1 MGGLPDQAG
10 QVFEVGAESTTL
22 GRGLG
27 CDVQLADQSISRLHA
42 EIVRDGDGFALVHH
56 SSVNRTLV
64 NGEPVTERISLRGG
78 EEIQLADRV
87 VVRFKVETPEAEAP
101 PPEPVADEPDATP
114 DAPDATRVG
123 AQAAPAPPRAEP
135 APTPSPEPPAVEPSP
150 PAPPPV
156 ESAPPPPE
164 SAPPPS
170 ESAPAA
176 PPEAPAPTPEPP
188 PAAAPPPPP
197 EPPPPVA
204 PAAAPPPPSG
214 DDAGPVHEPT
224 SALELRPVS
233 EKAPP
238 PDPSTLNL
246 AIIGAGPAGIAAGVR
261 AAERGIKH
269 TLYERSVL
277 ADTIVKYQKGK
288 FVMAEP
294 PQLPLQADLRMVFE
308 EAVREQVLEWWSE
321 AVQQAGTTL
330 VEATEILSIG
340 GEKGAFRIE
349 TRGPSGAQTVEATHI
364 VLAIGVQ
371 GDLRKFGVPGDDQ
384 PWVTYQLD
392 DPRAFEDKKVIVV
405 GVGDAGIENA
415 IALAENGNEV
425 TIVNR
430 RDEIDRAKPMNKAA
444 IESKIKSG
452 EIAYLTNASA
462 DRFETNAAVFRTKDG
477 EEVRVECDLVIGRL
491 GATPPRSFLEA
502 TGITFPNADKEAI
515 PDVSD
520 QYESNVP
527 GIYMVGA
534 LVGYPLIK
542 NCMNQGFEVV
552 EHILGADVKPADE
565 PVLAEKFR
573 EVGGTVSENL
583 DRIQQTIP
591 TLAPLTSVQLRQ
603 LLFESTIRVV
613 PAGTVLYRR
622 ADFDN
627 TFFSILE
634 GEVELVQ
641 LDNSDPTIPEDLRTE
656 RRTRRG
662 TGQFFGED
670 GLISGRRR
678 SETVTTTARSIL
690 IETPRNSMT
699 KLTRSVEDVRRVIDG
714 AYVTSALATLFPT
727 LDGSARKRLAY
738 RAETLAHRAG
748 NVIFAEG
755 DEPDG
760 LHLIRR
766 GTVEIFKKHEGVEEQ
781 VDSLRAG
788 STIGEVAVLHP
799 GRRRTA
805 TAKAGV
811 DCETVRIPT
820 DVILEA
826 VEAHREIR
834 EYLERKE
841 QEFIIADARRQHG
854 RGTMMWLQ
862 KAGGKE
868 ATDLLMIDETLCV
881 RCDNCEKAC
890 AETHGGVSRLNRE
903 AGATYMTSAGSALHL
918 PTACQHCENPKCMTD
933 CPPDALNRDPNGEV
947 WINDETC
954 IGCGNCEAY
963 CPYDVIKMAKVGDD
977 PGPGLLMR
985 ILFPRRAVKAS
996 DAGPSPEEGGAAAI
1010 KKAVKCDLCR
1020 ELPAKKSGAP
1030 RAACVASCPTGAIV
1044 RIDPGEYV
1052 DEIYERQG

>member
-1 MGGLPDQAG
+1 MRATLTVMGGLPDQAG
-10 QVFEVGAESTTL
+10 QTFDVGAETTSL
-22 GRGLG
+22 GRGLS

-42 EIVRDGDGFALVHH
+42 ELAWEGDTLFLEHK
-56 SSVNRTLV
+56 SQVNRTLV
-64 NGEPVTERISLRGG
+64 NGEPVTGRRALSGG

-87 VVRFKVETPEAEAP
+87 VLRVKIERDAATASEEGSSPGGVDETRVGQVDTAP
-101 PPEPVADEPDATP
+101 PPVEAARPAEPV
-114 DAPDATRVG
+114 
-123 AQAAPAPPRAEP
+123 EP
-135 APTPSPEPPAVEPSP
+135 APTPEPA
-150 PAPPPV
+150 
-156 ESAPPPPE
+156 APPPPE
-164 SAPPPS
+164 SPPEPVAASRSEPPPP
-170 ESAPAA
+170 ESTPEPAA
-176 PPEAPAPTPEPP
+176 PPAPDPPPVRVDPP
-188 PAAAPPPPP
+188 PA
-197 EPPPPVA
+197 
-204 PAAAPPPPSG
+204 PAAEVP
-214 DDAGPVHEPT
+214 DGPEVT
-224 SALELRPVS
+224 SALLLRPVS
-233 EKAPP
+233 VDEPP
-238 PDPSTLNL
+238 PDPSSVNL

-261 AAERGIKH
+261 AAERGVTH

-294 PQLPLQADLRMVFE
+294 PQLPLQAELKMTFE
-308 EAVREQVLEWWSE
+308 EAVREQILEWWE
-321 AVQQAGTTL
+321 TAVRDVGTNL
-330 VEATEILSIG
+330 VEATEILEIS
-340 GEKGAFRIE
+340 GEKGAFRIS
-349 TRGPSGAQTVEATHI
+349 TRGPSGAETVEATHI

-371 GDLRKFGVPGDDQ
+371 GDLRKFGVPGDEQ

-392 DPRAFEDKKVIVV
+392 DPKAWEDKRVVVV

-444 IESKIKSG
+444 IEAKIKSG

-462 DRFETNAAVFRTKDG
+462 DRFESDGAVFKTKDG
-477 EEVRVECDLVIGRL
+477 AEVTVECDLVIGRL

-502 TGITFPNADKEAI
+502 TGISFPNADKEAI

-520 QYESNVP
+520 KYESNVP

-565 PVLAEKFR
+565 PVLAQTFR
-573 EVGGTVSENL
+573 EMGGSVSANL
-583 DRIQQTIP
+583 DRIQDTIP

-603 LLFESTIRVV
+603 LIFESKVRVE
-613 PAGTVLYRR
+613 PPGTVLYRR

-627 TFFSILE
+627 TFFSIIE
-634 GEVELVQ
+634 GEVELVH
-641 LDNSDPTIPEDLRTE
+641 LDNSDPTIPDELRSE
-656 RRTRRG
+656 RKTTRG
-662 TGQFFGED
+662 AGQFFGED

-678 SETVTTTARSIL
+678 GETVTTMSRCIL
-690 IETPRNSMT
+690 IETPRNTMT
-699 KLTRSVEDVRRVIDG
+699 KLTRSVEDVKRVIDA
-714 AYVTSALATLFPT
+714 AYVNSALASLFPS

-738 RAETLAHRAG
+738 RAETLMHRAG
-748 NVIFAEG
+748 ATIFAEG

-766 GTVEIFKKHEGVEEQ
+766 GTADIYKKHEGVEEQ
-781 VDSLRAG
+781 IDSLRAG
-788 STIGEVAVLHP
+788 STLGEMAVLHP
-799 GRRRTA
+799 DRRRTA

-811 DCETVRIPT
+811 DCETVRFPME
-820 DVILEA
+820 VMQQFLEQS
-826 VEAHREIR
+826 REIR

-947 WINDETC
+947 WINNETC

-963 CPYDVIKMAKVGDD
+963 CPYDVIKMAKVDDD

-985 ILFPRRAVKAS
+985 LIFPRRATKAA
-996 DAGPSPEEGGAAAI
+996 DAPPPAEGGAAAI

>member
-1 MGGLPDQAG
+1 MSIRATLTVMGGLPDQAG
-10 QVFEVGAESTTL
+10 QVFEVGDDTTTL
-22 GRGLG
+22 GRGLS
-27 CDVQLADQSISRLHA
+27 CDIQLADQSISRLHA
-42 EIVRDGDGFALVHH
+42 ELVWEGDTLFLEHR
-56 SSVNRTLV
+56 SQVNRTLV
-64 NGEPVTERISLRGG
+64 NGTQITDRVALAGG

-87 VVRFKVETPEAEAP
+87 VLRLKLEREEAEEAPEPTPAPPAEAP
-101 PPEPVADEPDATP
+101 TE
-114 DAPDATRVG
+114 APTEVPAASAPREE
-123 AQAAPAPPRAEP
+123 APAPPRA
-135 APTPSPEPPAVEPSP
+135 
-150 PAPPPV
+150 
-156 ESAPPPPE
+156 
-164 SAPPPS
+164 
-170 ESAPAA
+170 
-176 PPEAPAPTPEPP
+176 APAPTPPPTPTPAAAPQEESPPP
-188 PAAAPPPPP
+188 PAAAPQEESPRPPAPAP
-197 EPPPPVA
+197 QEAPSPSPAAAPEEPPPP
-204 PAAAPPPPSG
+204 AAAAAAAAADEEPPMERT
-214 DDAGPVHEPT
+214 AHH
-224 SALELRPVS
+224 ARPVS
-233 EKAPP
+233 RDEPP
-238 PDPSTLNL
+238 PDPSSLKL

-261 AAERGIKH
+261 AAERGLDH

-294 PQLPLQADLRMVFE
+294 PQLPLQADLKMTFE
-308 EAVREQVLEWWSE
+308 EAVREQILEWWAQ
-321 AVQQAGTTL
+321 AVREAGTNL
-330 VEATEILSIG
+330 VEATEVLGIE
-340 GEKGAFRIE
+340 GEKGAFRISM
-349 TRGPSGAQTVEATHI
+349 RGPEGAKTVDATHI
-364 VLAIGVQ
+364 VLSIGVQ

-392 DPRAFEDKKVIVV
+392 DPKAFEDKRVVVV

-444 IESKIKSG
+444 IEGKIKSG
-452 EIAYLTNASA
+452 EINYLTNASIDHFDA
-462 DRFETNAAVFRTKDG
+462 DAAIFRTKDG
-477 EEVRVECDLVIGRL
+477 SEVRLECDLVIGRL
-491 GATPPRSFLEA
+491 GATPPRSFLEGL
-502 TGITFPNADKEAI
+502 GIEFPSDDKEAI
-515 PDVSD
+515 PDVSEK
-520 QYESNVP
+520 YESNVP

-552 EHILGADVKPADE
+552 EHILGEAVKPADE

-573 EVGGTVSENL
+573 EVGGSVSENL
-583 DRIQQTIP
+583 KKIQDTIP
-591 TLAPLTSVQLRQ
+591 TLAPLTLVQLRQ
-603 LLFESTIRVV
+603 LIFESTVRVE
-613 PAGTVLYRR
+613 PAGAVIYRR

-627 TFFSILE
+627 TFFSIIE
-634 GEVELVQ
+634 GEVELAY
-641 LDNSDPTIPEDLRTE
+641 LDNSDPLVPEDLRPE
-656 RRTRRG
+656 RRTKRAR
-662 TGQFFGED
+662 GQFFGED

-678 SETVTTTARSIL
+678 GETVTTTSRCIL
-690 IETPRNSMT
+690 IETPRNSMS
-699 KLTRSVEDVRRVIDG
+699 KLTRSVEDVKKVIDA
-714 AYVTSALATLFPT
+714 AYVNTALANLFPT
-727 LDGSARKRLAY
+727 LSSRIRKRLAY
-738 RAETLAHRAG
+738 HSETLMHRAG
-748 NVIFAEG
+748 DVIFAEG

-766 GTVEIFKKHEGVEEQ
+766 GTAEIYKKHEGVEEQ
-781 VDSLRAG
+781 IDSLRAG
-788 STIGEVAVLHP
+788 STLGEIAVLHP
-799 GRRRTA
+799 GRKRTA
-805 TAKAGV
+805 TARAGV
-811 DCETVRIPT
+811 DCETVRFPL
-820 DVILEA
+820 DMMFSV
-826 VEAHREIR
+826 VESEREVR
-834 EYLERKE
+834 EYLELRE
-841 QEFIIADARRQHG
+841 QESIIADARRQHG

-963 CPYDVIKMAKVGDD
+963 CPYDVIKMAKVDND

-985 ILFPRRAVKAS
+985 LLFPRRAVKETDAAS
-996 DAGPSPEEGGAAAI
+996 VPAEEGGAASV

>member
-1 MGGLPDQAG
+1 MRATLTVMGGLPDQAG
-10 QVFEVGAESTTL
+10 QSFEVGAQSTTL
-22 GRGLG
+22 GRGLN
-27 CDVQLADQSISRLHA
+27 CDVQLADQSISRVHA
-42 EIVRDGDGFALVHH
+42 ELIWEGETLVLHH
-56 SSVNRTLV
+56 RSQVNRTLV
-64 NGEPVTERISLRGG
+64 NGQPVTERLELAGG

-87 VVRFKVETPEAEAP
+87 VLRLKIEREEAEVEKAPPDPPPAEVDETPVEPEAP
-101 PPEPVADEPDATP
+101 P
-114 DAPDATRVG
+114 
-123 AQAAPAPPRAEP
+123 AEP
-135 APTPSPEPPAVEPSP
+135 ETPPAEPEPPPVAAEPPPSDPAPKP
-150 PAPPPV
+150 PAP
-156 ESAPPPPE
+156 EPE
-164 SAPPPS
+164 
-170 ESAPAA
+170 PAA
-176 PPEAPAPTPEPP
+176 PPEPPPAREPVAEPP
-188 PAAAPPPPP
+188 PSAPMATIEAAEGP
-197 EPPPPVA
+197 EV
-204 PAAAPPPPSG
+204 
-214 DDAGPVHEPT
+214 T
-224 SALELRPVS
+224 SAHLIRPVS
-233 EKAPP
+233 VDEPP
-238 PDPSTLNL
+238 PDPSSVKL

-261 AAERGIKH
+261 AAERGVTH
-269 TLYERSVL
+269 ALYERSVL

-294 PQLPLQADLRMVFE
+294 PQLPLQADLKMIFE
-308 EAVREQVLEWWSE
+308 EAVREQVLEWWQT
-321 AVQQAGTTL
+321 AVSDVGTNL
-330 VEATEILSIG
+330 VEATEILSIE
-340 GEKGAFRIE
+340 GEKGAFQIS
-349 TRGPSGAQTVEATHI
+349 TRGPNGAETVDATHI
-364 VLAIGVQ
+364 VLSIGVQ

-392 DPRAFEDKKVIVV
+392 DPRAYEDKRVIVV

-444 IESKIKSG
+444 IEAKIKSG

-462 DRFETNAAVFRTKDG
+462 DRFESDGAVFKTKDG
-477 EEVRVECDLVIGRL
+477 AEVKVECDLVIGRL
-491 GATPPRSFLEA
+491 GATPPRNFLET
-502 TGITFPNADKEAI
+502 TGISFPSADKEAI

-520 QYESNVP
+520 KYESNIH
-527 GIYMVGA
+527 GLYMVGA

-542 NCMNQGFEVV
+542 NCMNQGFEVI
-552 EHILGADVKPADE
+552 EHILGSDVKPADE
-565 PVLAEKFR
+565 PVLAQKFR
-573 EVGGTVSENL
+573 EVGGSVSDNL
-583 DRIQQTIP
+583 DRIQDTIP

-603 LLFESTIRVV
+603 LIFESKVRIEPPGRVV
-613 PAGTVLYRR
+613 YQR

-627 TFFSILE
+627 TFFSIVE
-634 GEVELVQ
+634 GEVELAY
-641 LDNSDPTIPEDLRTE
+641 LDNSDPTVPEELRTE
-656 RRTRRG
+656 RRASRSA
-662 TGQFFGED
+662 GQFFGED

-678 SETVTTTARSIL
+678 GETVTTKSRCIL
-690 IETPRNSMT
+690 IETPRNTMT
-699 KLTRSVEDVRRVIDG
+699 KLTRSVEDVKRVIDA
-714 AYVTSALATLFPT
+714 AYVNSALATLFPS

-738 RAETLAHRAG
+738 RAETLLHRAG
-748 NVIFAEG
+748 DVIFSEG

-766 GTVEIFKKHEGVEEQ
+766 GTADIYKEHEGIEEQ

-788 STIGEVAVLHP
+788 STLGEMGVLHP
-799 GRRRTA
+799 DRTRTA

-811 DCETVRIPT
+811 DCETVRFPT
-820 DVILEA
+820 DVVLQF
-826 VEAHREIR
+826 VEQSREIR
-834 EYLERKE
+834 EYLELKE

-963 CPYDVIKMAKVGDD
+963 CPYDVIKMAKVSDD
-977 PGPGLLMR
+977 PGAGLLMR
-985 ILFPRRAVKAS
+985 LLFPRRATKQ
-996 DAGPSPEEGGAAAI
+996 DDGPKPEEGGAAAI

-1020 ELPAKKSGAP
+1020 ELPAKKSGAA

>member
-10 QVFEVGAESTTL
+10 QVFEVGPESTTL
-22 GRGLG
+22 GRGLN
-27 CDVQLADQSISRLHA
+27 CDIQLADQSISRLHA
-42 EIVRDGDGFALVHH
+42 ELLWEGETLFLVHR
-56 SSVNRTLV
+56 SQVNRTLV
-64 NGEPVTERISLRGG
+64 NNEPVTDRRELTGG
-78 EEIQLADRV
+78 EEMQFADRV
-87 VVRFKVETPEAEAP
+87 VLRLKIERAEAEV
-101 PPEPVADEPDATP
+101 E
-114 DAPDATRVG
+114 
-123 AQAAPAPPRAEP
+123 APAPVA
-135 APTPSPEPPAVEPSP
+135 TPEIDATQVGAVE
-150 PAPPPV
+150 
-156 ESAPPPPE
+156 
-164 SAPPPS
+164 
-170 ESAPAA
+170 APAA
-176 PPEAPAPTPEPP
+176 PVAPPSAPQDPPTSVSPASGPPKAPTSPAPSSPPTPSAAPVSPPAPEAPAPEAPVP
-188 PAAAPPPPP
+188 PAAEPPAPGTPPPSTPP
-197 EPPPPVA
+197 TPPTPAATPVA
-204 PAAAPPPPSG
+204 PEAQGLA
-214 DDAGPVHEPT
+214 EPT
-224 SALELRPVS
+224 TSHHLRPVS
-233 EKAPP
+233 SDEPP
-238 PDPSTLNL
+238 PDPSQINL

-261 AAERGIKH
+261 AAEQGVKH

-288 FVMAEP
+288 LVMAEP
-294 PQLPLQADLRMVFE
+294 PQLPLQSDLKMVFE
-308 EAVREQVLEWWSE
+308 EAVREQVLEWWND
-321 AVQQAGTTL
+321 AATNAGTNL
-330 VEATEILSIG
+330 VEATEILSIE
-340 GEKGAFRIE
+340 GEKGAFKIS
-349 TRGPSGAQTVEATHI
+349 TRGPQGAETVDATHI
-364 VLAIGVQ
+364 ILSIGVQ

-392 DPRAFEDKKVIVV
+392 DPRAHEDKRVVVV

-462 DRFETNAAVFRTKDG
+462 DRMDPDGAVFRTKDG
-477 EEVRVECDLVIGRL
+477 AETKVECDLIIGRL

-502 TGITFPNADKEAI
+502 TGISFPSEDKEAI

-520 QYESNVP
+520 KYESNIP

-542 NCMNQGFEVV
+542 NCMNQGFEAV
-552 EHILGADVKPADE
+552 EHVLGNNVLPADE
-565 PVLAEKFR
+565 PVLAQKFR
-573 EVGGTVSENL
+573 EVGGTVTENL
-583 DRIQQTIP
+583 QKILDTVP
-591 TLAPLTSVQLRQ
+591 TLSPLTSVQLRQ
-603 LLFESTIRVV
+603 LMFESKVRVE
-613 PAGTVLYRR
+613 PAGTVIYRR

-627 TFFSILE
+627 TFFSIIE
-634 GEVELVQ
+634 GDVELVQ
-641 LDNSDPTIPEDLRTE
+641 LDNSDPTIPDDLRAE
-656 RRTRRG
+656 HRYVRSA
-662 TGQFFGED
+662 GQFFGED

-678 SETVTTTARSIL
+678 GETVTTTSRCIL

-699 KLTRSVEDVRRVIDG
+699 KLTRSVEDVKRVIDA
-714 AYVTSALATLFPT
+714 AYVNSALATLFPS
-727 LDGSARKRLAY
+727 LDGAARKRLAY
-738 RAETLAHRAG
+738 RAETLMHRAG
-748 NVIFAEG
+748 EVIFAEG
-755 DEPDG
+755 EEPDG

-766 GTVEIFKKHEGVEEQ
+766 GTADIYKKHEGAEEQ
-781 VDSLRAG
+781 IDSIRAG
-788 STIGEVAVLHP
+788 STIGELAVLHP
-799 GRRRTA
+799 GRKRTA
-805 TAKAGV
+805 TARAGV
-811 DCETVRIPT
+811 DCETVRFPT
-820 DVILEA
+820 DVILQY
-826 VEAHREIR
+826 VESSREIR
-834 EYLERKE
+834 QYLELKE

-854 RGTMMWLQ
+854 RGTMMFLQ

-963 CPYDVIKMAKVGDD
+963 CPYDVIKMAKVDND

-985 ILFPRRAVKAS
+985 LLFPRRATKE
-996 DAGPSPEEGGAAAI
+996 DAAAKPAEGGAAAI

-1020 ELPAKKSGAP
+1020 ELPAKKSGSA

-1044 RIDPGEYV
+1044 RIDPNEYV

>member
-10 QVFEVGAESTTL
+10 QVFEVGAGSTTL
-22 GRGLG
+22 GRGLNCG
-27 CDVQLADQSISRLHA
+27 IRLADRSISRLHA
-42 EIVRDGDGFALVHH
+42 EVVWEGETLVLIHR
-56 SSVNRTLV
+56 SQVNRTLV
-64 NGEPVTERISLRGG
+64 NGNQILERTPLAGG

-87 VVRFKVETPEAEAP
+87 VLRLKLEVEAVAAEA
-101 PPEPVADEPDATP
+101 ASATP
-114 DAPDATRVG
+114 DPEVDATQLGSVE
-123 AQAAPAPPRAEP
+123 ASAVPIADSAPAPPVAEPAEP
-135 APTPSPEPPAVEPSP
+135 APA
-150 PAPPPV
+150 
-156 ESAPPPPE
+156 
-164 SAPPPS
+164 S
-170 ESAPAA
+170 ELASPAA
-176 PPEAPAPTPEPP
+176 PASP
-188 PAAAPPPPP
+188 PAAAA
-197 EPPPPVA
+197 EGSVA
-204 PAAAPPPPSG
+204 
-214 DDAGPVHEPT
+214 EPT
-224 SALELRPVS
+224 TAHHLRPVS
-233 EKAPP
+233 VDEPP
-238 PDPSTLNL
+238 PDPSSINI

-261 AAERGIKH
+261 AAERGLKH
-269 TLYERSVL
+269 TLFERSVL

-288 FVMAEP
+288 LVMAEP
-294 PQLPLQADLRMVFE
+294 PQLPLQGDLKMVFE
-308 EAVREQVLEWWSE
+308 EAVREQVLAWWSE
-321 AVQQAGTTL
+321 AATNAGTNL
-330 VEATEILSIG
+330 VEATEVLSIQ
-340 GEKGAFRIE
+340 GEKGAFKIE
-349 TRGPSGAQTVEATHI
+349 MRGPGGAKTVDATHI
-364 VLAIGVQ
+364 VLSIGVQ

-392 DPRAFEDKKVIVV
+392 DPGAYEDKRVIVV

-444 IESKIKSG
+444 IEAKIKTG
-452 EIAYLTNASA
+452 EIAYLTHASA
-462 DRFETNAAVFRTKDG
+462 DRFESDAAVFKTKAG
-477 EEVRVECDLVIGRL
+477 EEVRLDTDLVIGRL
-491 GATPPRSFLEA
+491 GATPPRSFLESL
-502 TGITFPNADKEAI
+502 GVSFPSKDKEAI

-520 QYESNVP
+520 RYESNVP

-542 NCMNQGFEVV
+542 NCMNQGFEVI
-552 EHILGADVKPADE
+552 EHVLGESVKPADE
-565 PVLAEKFR
+565 PVLANKFV
-573 EVGGTVSENL
+573 EVGGSVSENL
-583 DRIQQTIP
+583 ARIQEAVP
-591 TLAPLTSVQLRQ
+591 TLAPLTMVQLRQ
-603 LLFESTIRVV
+603 LLFESKVRIEKPGVV
-613 PAGTVLYRR
+613 IYSR

-627 TFFSILE
+627 TFFSIIE
-634 GEVELVQ
+634 GEVELAY
-641 LDNSDPTIPEDLRTE
+641 LDNSDPTIPDDLRTE
-656 RRTRRG
+656 RRTKRLA
-662 TGQFFGED
+662 GQFFGED

-678 SETVTTTARSIL
+678 GETVTTTQQCIV
-690 IETPRNSMT
+690 IETPRNTMT
-699 KLTRSVEDVRRVIDG
+699 KLTRSVEDVKKVIDA
-714 AYVTSALATLFPT
+714 AYVNTALATLFPS
-727 LDGSARKRLAY
+727 LESAACDRLAD
-738 RAETLAHRAG
+738 RAETLMHRAG
-748 NVIFAEG
+748 EVIFGEG

-766 GTVEIFKKHEGVEEQ
+766 GTAEIYKKHEGSEEQ
-781 VDSLRAG
+781 IDSVRAG
-788 STIGEVAVLHP
+788 STIGELAVLHP
-799 GRRRTA
+799 GRTRTA

-811 DCETVRIPT
+811 DCETVLFPT
-820 DVILEA
+820 EIILQY
-826 VEAHREIR
+826 VESSREIR
-834 EYLERKE
+834 EYLELKE

-890 AETHGGVSRLNRE
+890 GETHGGVSRLNRE

-963 CPYDVIKMAKVGDD
+963 CPYDVIKMAKVDD
-977 PGPGLLMR
+977 EPGPGLLMR
-985 ILFPRRAVKAS
+985 LLFPSRAKKKAAS
-996 DAGPSPEEGGAAAI
+996 DAKPAEGGAATV

>member
-1 MGGLPDQAG
+1 MRATLTVMGGLPDQAG
-10 QVFEVGAESTTL
+10 QAFDVGPETTTL
-22 GRGLG
+22 GRGLA

-42 EIVRDGDGFALVHH
+42 ELVWEDETLILVHK
-56 SSVNRTLV
+56 SQVNRTLV
-64 NGEPVTERISLRGG
+64 NGAQVTDRLVLSGG

-87 VVRFKVETPEAEAP
+87 VLRVRIEAVEVPVPAPPSPEPAVDETRVGQVEEAP
-101 PPEPVADEPDATP
+101 APIEAPLPESAAPAPPEPVAPPSEP
-114 DAPDATRVG
+114 V
-123 AQAAPAPPRAEP
+123 APAVPEP
-135 APTPSPEPPAVEPSP
+135 VAPEPVERSPEPVVPSLPEPPAPPEPVAP
-150 PAPPPV
+150 PAPPP
-156 ESAPPPPE
+156 PM
-164 SAPPPS
+164 
-170 ESAPAA
+170 AA
-176 PPEAPAPTPEPP
+176 PEGPE
-188 PAAAPPPPP
+188 
-197 EPPPPVA
+197 V
-204 PAAAPPPPSG
+204 
-214 DDAGPVHEPT
+214 T
-224 SALELRPVS
+224 SAHLLRPVS
-233 EKAPP
+233 VDEPP
-238 PDPSTLNL
+238 PDPSNVKL

-261 AAERGIKH
+261 AAERGIDH
-269 TLYERSVL
+269 ALYERSVL

-294 PQLPLQADLRMVFE
+294 PQLPLQADLKMIFE
-308 EAVREQVLEWWSE
+308 EAVREQVLEWWE
-321 AVQQAGTTL
+321 TAARDAGTNL
-330 VEATEILSIG
+330 VEATEILSIE
-340 GEKGAFRIE
+340 GEKGAFRISV
-349 TRGPSGAQTVEATHI
+349 RGPNGAETVEATHV
-364 VLAIGVQ
+364 VLSIGVQ

-392 DPRAFEDKKVIVV
+392 DPKAYEDKRVIVV

-444 IESKIKSG
+444 IEARIKSG

-462 DRFETNAAVFRTKDG
+462 DRFESDGAVFKTKDG
-477 EEVRVECDLVIGRL
+477 DEVKVECDLVIGRL
-491 GATPPRSFLEA
+491 GATPPRAFLEA
-502 TGITFPNADKEAI
+502 TGISFPSADKEAI

-520 QYESNVP
+520 KYESNIP

-565 PVLAEKFR
+565 PVLLQKFS

-583 DRIQQTIP
+583 DRIQDTIQ

-603 LLFESTIRVV
+603 LIFESNIRIV
-613 PAGTVLYRR
+613 PSGTVLYQR

-627 TFFSILE
+627 TFFSIIE
-634 GEVELVQ
+634 GEVELAW
-641 LDNSDPTIPEDLRTE
+641 LDNSDPTIPEELRAE

-662 TGQFFGED
+662 AGQFFGED

-678 SETVTTTARSIL
+678 GETVTTTARCIL

-699 KLTRSVEDVRRVIDG
+699 KLTRSVEDVKRVID
-714 AYVTSALATLFPT
+714 ASYVNSALATLFPS
-727 LDGSARKRLAY
+727 LDESARKRLAY
-738 RAETLAHRAG
+738 SAETILHRAG
-748 NVIFAEG
+748 ETIFAEG
-755 DEPDG
+755 EKADG

-766 GTVEIFKKHEGVEEQ
+766 GTADIYKKHEGVDEQ
-781 VDSLRAG
+781 IDSLRAG
-788 STIGEVAVLHP
+788 STLGEMGVLHLDR
-799 GRRRTA
+799 GRSA

-811 DCETVRIPT
+811 DCETVLFPSE
-820 DVILEA
+820 VIQPLVA
-826 VEAHREIR
+826 QYREVR
-834 EYLERKE
+834 EYLELKE

-890 AETHGGVSRLNRE
+890 ADTHGGVSRLNRE

-947 WINDETC
+947 WINDDTC

-963 CPYDVIKMAKVGDD
+963 CPYDVIKMAKVDDD
-977 PGPGLLMR
+977 PGPGLLVR
-985 ILFPRRAVKAS
+985 LLFPRRATKKTEAS
-996 DAGPSPEEGGAAAI
+996 PAEEGGAAAI

>member
-1 MGGLPDQAG
+1 MRATLTIMGGLPDQAG
-10 QVFEVGAESTTL
+10 QSFDVGPETTTL
-22 GRGLG
+22 GRGLA
-27 CDVQLADQSISRLHA
+27 CDIQLADQSISRLHA
-42 EIVRDGDGFALVHH
+42 ELVWEGETLVLVHK
-56 SSVNRTLV
+56 SQVNRTLV
-64 NGEPVTERISLRGG
+64 NGVQITDRLELAGG

-87 VVRFKVETPEAEAP
+87 VLRLRIEAAEDAPSETGDATPASVDETRVGRVDD
-101 PPEPVADEPDATP
+101 PPEPVAAAAEPVE
-114 DAPDATRVG
+114 APPEPVPPSPSPSPSPEPETVAPVR
-123 AQAAPAPPRAEP
+123 AAPAPMATIEAAEG
-135 APTPSPEPPAVEPSP
+135 PEV
-150 PAPPPV
+150 
-156 ESAPPPPE
+156 
-164 SAPPPS
+164 
-170 ESAPAA
+170 
-176 PPEAPAPTPEPP
+176 
-188 PAAAPPPPP
+188 
-197 EPPPPVA
+197 
-204 PAAAPPPPSG
+204 
-214 DDAGPVHEPT
+214 T
-224 SALELRPVS
+224 SAFIMRPVS
-233 EKAPP
+233 VDEPP
-238 PDPSTLNL
+238 PDPSSVSL

-261 AAERGIKH
+261 AAERGVNH
-269 TLYERSVL
+269 ALYERSVL

-294 PQLPLQADLRMVFE
+294 PQLPLQSDLKMIFE
-308 EAVREQVLEWWSE
+308 EAVREQVLKWWE
-321 AVQQAGTTL
+321 TAVRDAGTNL
-330 VEATEILSIG
+330 VEATEILAIE
-340 GEKGAFRIE
+340 GEKGAFRISV
-349 TRGPSGAQTVEATHI
+349 RGPNGAETVEATHI
-364 VLAIGVQ
+364 VLSIGVQ

-392 DPRAFEDKKVIVV
+392 DPKAYEDKRVIVV

-430 RDEIDRAKPMNKAA
+430 RDEFDRAKPMNKAA
-444 IESKIKSG
+444 IEAKIKSG

-462 DRFETNAAVFRTKDG
+462 DRFESDTAVFKTKDG
-477 EEVRVECDLVIGRL
+477 EEVTVPCDLVIGRL
-491 GATPPRSFLEA
+491 GATPPRAFLET
-502 TGITFPNADKEAI
+502 TGISFPSNDKEAI

-520 QYESNVP
+520 KYESNIP

-565 PVLAEKFR
+565 PVLAQKFR
-573 EVGGTVSENL
+573 EVGGSVSENL
-583 DRIQQTIP
+583 DRIQNTIP

-603 LLFESTIRVV
+603 LIFESKIRIV
-613 PAGTVLYRR
+613 PPGTVVYQR

-627 TFFSILE
+627 TFFSIIE
-634 GEVELVQ
+634 GDVELAWV
-641 LDNSDPTIPEDLRTE
+641 DNSDPTIPEELRAE
-656 RRTRRG
+656 RKATRG

-678 SETVTTTARSIL
+678 GETVTTTSPCIL
-690 IETPRNSMT
+690 IETPRSSMA
-699 KLTRSVEDVRRVIDG
+699 KLIRSVEDVKRVIDA
-714 AYVTSALATLFPT
+714 AYVNTALATLFPS
-727 LDGSARKRLAY
+727 LDASARKLLAS
-738 RAETLAHRAG
+738 RSETILHRAG
-748 NVIFAEG
+748 ETIFSEG
-755 DEPDG
+755 DDPDG

-766 GTVEIFKKHEGVEEQ
+766 GTAEVYKKHEGVEEQ
-781 VDSLRAG
+781 IDSLRAG
-788 STIGEVAVLHP
+788 STLGEMAVLHP
-799 GRRRTA
+799 DQARSA
-805 TAKAGV
+805 TARAGV
-811 DCETVRIPT
+811 DCETVLFPK
-820 DVILEA
+820 DVMIQL
-826 VEAHREIR
+826 VEQHRELR
-834 EYLERKE
+834 EFLELKE

-868 ATDLLMIDETLCV
+868 ATDLLIIDETLCV

-963 CPYDVIKMAKVGDD
+963 CPYDVIKMAKVDDD

-985 ILFPRRAVKAS
+985 LLFPRRATKKA
-996 DAGPSPEEGGAAAI
+996 DAPKPEEGGAAAI

-1020 ELPAKKSGAP
+1020 ELPAKKSGAA

>member
-1 MGGLPDQAG
+1 
-10 QVFEVGAESTTL
+10 V
-22 GRGLG
+22 
-27 CDVQLADQSISRLHA
+27 
-42 EIVRDGDGFALVHH
+42 
-56 SSVNRTLV
+56 
-64 NGEPVTERISLRGG
+64 
-78 EEIQLADRV
+78 
-87 VVRFKVETPEAEAP
+87 K
-101 PPEPVADEPDATP
+101 
-114 DAPDATRVG
+114 
-123 AQAAPAPPRAEP
+123 
-135 APTPSPEPPAVEPSP
+135 
-150 PAPPPV
+150 
-156 ESAPPPPE
+156 
-164 SAPPPS
+164 
-170 ESAPAA
+170 
-176 PPEAPAPTPEPP
+176 
-188 PAAAPPPPP
+188 
-197 EPPPPVA
+197 
-204 PAAAPPPPSG
+204 
-214 DDAGPVHEPT
+214 
-224 SALELRPVS
+224 
-233 EKAPP
+233 
-238 PDPSTLNL
+238 L

-261 AAERGIKH
+261 AAERGVDH

-294 PQLPLQADLRMVFE
+294 PQLPLQADLKMVFE
-308 EAVREQVLEWWSE
+308 EAVREQVLEWWDQ
-321 AVQQAGTTL
+321 AVKTAGTNL
-330 VEATEILSIG
+330 VEATEVLAIEG
-340 GEKGAFRIE
+340 GKGAFKISL
-349 TRGPSGAQTVEATHI
+349 RGPSGATTVDATHI
-364 VLAIGVQ
+364 VLSIGVQ
-371 GDLRKFGVPGDDQ
+371 GDLRKFGVPGDEQ

-392 DPRAFEDKKVIVV
+392 DPKAHEDKRVIVV

-444 IESKIKSG
+444 IEAKIKSG

-462 DRFETNAAVFRTKDG
+462 DRFESDGAVFRTKEG
-477 EEVRVECDLVIGRL
+477 AEVKVPCDLVIGRL
-491 GATPPRSFLEA
+491 GATPPRDFLEA
-502 TGITFPNADKEAI
+502 IGIAFPSADKEAI

-520 QYESNVP
+520 KYESNVP

-573 EVGGTVSENL
+573 EVGGTVSENIQ
-583 DRIQQTIP
+583 RILETIP
-591 TLAPLTSVQLRQ
+591 TLAPLTMVQLRQ
-603 LLFESTIRVV
+603 LLFESTIRVE
-613 PAGTVLYRR
+613 PPGTVLYRR

-627 TFFSILE
+627 TFFCIVE
-634 GEVELVQ
+634 GEVELAQ
-641 LDNSDPTIPEDLRTE
+641 LDNSDPTIPEDLRQE
-656 RRTRRG
+656 RRSRRSA
-662 TGQFFGED
+662 GQFFGED

-678 SETVTTTARSIL
+678 GETVTTTERCIL
-690 IETPRNSMT
+690 IESPRNSIT
-699 KLTRSVEDVRRVIDG
+699 KLTRSVEDVKKVIDA
-714 AYVTSALATLFPT
+714 AYVNSALATLFPS

-738 RAETLAHRAG
+738 RAETLMHRAG
-748 NVIFAEG
+748 AVIFAEG

-766 GTVEIFKKHEGVEEQ
+766 GTADLYKKHEGVEEQ
-781 VDSLRAG
+781 IDSLRAG
-788 STIGEVAVLHP
+788 STIGELAVLHP
-799 GRRRTA
+799 GHKRSA

-811 DCETVRIPT
+811 DCETVRFPT
-820 DVILEA
+820 DVIRQY
-826 VEAHREIR
+826 VESSREIR

-954 IGCGNCEAY
+954 IGCGNCETY
-963 CPYDVIKMAKVGDD
+963 CPYGVIKMAKVDDD

-985 ILFPRRAVKAS
+985 LLFPRRAVKKT
-996 DAGPSPEEGGAAAI
+996 DAKSAEEGGAAAI

>member
-1 MGGLPDQAG
+1 MRATLTVMGGLPDQAG
-10 QVFEVGAESTTL
+10 QSFHVGPETTTL
-22 GRGLG
+22 GRGLA

-42 EIVRDGDGFALVHH
+42 ELVWEGETLVLVHK
-56 SSVNRTLV
+56 SQVNRTLV
-64 NGEPVTERISLRGG
+64 NGVQITDRLELAGG

-87 VVRFKVETPEAEAP
+87 VLRLRIEAAEDAPSETGEATPASVDETRVGRVDD
-101 PPEPVADEPDATP
+101 PPEPVA
-114 DAPDATRVG
+114 
-123 AQAAPAPPRAEP
+123 AAAEP
-135 APTPSPEPPAVEPSP
+135 VE
-150 PAPPPV
+150 
-156 ESAPPPPE
+156 
-164 SAPPPS
+164 
-170 ESAPAA
+170 A
-176 PPEAPAPTPEPP
+176 PPEPV
-188 PAAAPPPPP
+188 APPPPP
-197 EPPPPVA
+197 EPETVA
-204 PAAAPPPPSG
+204 PVRAAPTPAPR
-214 DDAGPVHEPT
+214 ATIEAAEGPEVT
-224 SALELRPVS
+224 SAFLMRPVS
-233 EKAPP
+233 VDEPP
-238 PDPSTLNL
+238 PDPSSVSL

-261 AAERGIKH
+261 AAERGVDH
-269 TLYERSVL
+269 ALYERSVL

-294 PQLPLQADLRMVFE
+294 PQLPLQSDLKMIFE
-308 EAVREQVLEWWSE
+308 EAVREQVLEWWE
-321 AVQQAGTTL
+321 TAVRDAGTKL
-330 VEATEILSIG
+330 VEATEILAIE
-340 GEKGAFRIE
+340 GEKGAFRISV
-349 TRGPSGAQTVEATHI
+349 RGPNGAETVEATHI
-364 VLAIGVQ
+364 VLSIGVQ

-392 DPRAFEDKKVIVV
+392 DPKAYEDKRVIVV

-444 IESKIKSG
+444 IEAKIKSG
-452 EIAYLTNASA
+452 EVAYLTNASA
-462 DRFETNAAVFRTKDG
+462 DRFESDAAVFKTKDG
-477 EEVRVECDLVIGRL
+477 EEVTVPCDLVIGRL
-491 GATPPRSFLEA
+491 GATPPRAFLET
-502 TGITFPNADKEAI
+502 TGISFPSTDKEAI

-520 QYESNVP
+520 KYESNIP

-565 PVLAEKFR
+565 PVLAQKFR
-573 EVGGTVSENL
+573 EVGGSVSENL
-583 DRIQQTIP
+583 DRIQNTIP

-603 LLFESTIRVV
+603 LIFESKIRIV
-613 PAGTVLYRR
+613 PPGTVVYQR

-627 TFFSILE
+627 TFFSIIE
-634 GEVELVQ
+634 GDVELAWV
-641 LDNSDPTIPEDLRTE
+641 DNSDPTIPEELRAE
-656 RRTRRG
+656 RKATRG

-678 SETVTTTARSIL
+678 GETVTTTSPCIL
-690 IETPRNSMT
+690 IETPRNSMA
-699 KLTRSVEDVRRVIDG
+699 KLIRSVEDVKRVID
-714 AYVTSALATLFPT
+714 ASYVNTALATLFPS
-727 LDGSARKRLAY
+727 LGGSARKLLAS
-738 RAETLAHRAG
+738 RSETILHRAG
-748 NVIFAEG
+748 ETIFSEG
-755 DEPDG
+755 DDPDG

-766 GTVEIFKKHEGVEEQ
+766 GTAEVYKKHEGVEEQ
-781 VDSLRAG
+781 IDSLRAG
-788 STIGEVAVLHP
+788 STLGEMAVLHP
-799 GRRRTA
+799 DQARSA
-805 TAKAGV
+805 TARAGV
-811 DCETVRIPT
+811 DCETVLFPK
-820 DVILEA
+820 DVMIQL
-826 VEAHREIR
+826 VEQHRELR
-834 EYLERKE
+834 EFLELKE

-963 CPYDVIKMAKVGDD
+963 CPYDVIKMAKVDDD

-985 ILFPRRAVKAS
+985 LIFPRRATKKA
-996 DAGPSPEEGGAAAI
+996 DAPKPEEGGAAAI

-1020 ELPAKKSGAP
+1020 ELPAKKSGAA